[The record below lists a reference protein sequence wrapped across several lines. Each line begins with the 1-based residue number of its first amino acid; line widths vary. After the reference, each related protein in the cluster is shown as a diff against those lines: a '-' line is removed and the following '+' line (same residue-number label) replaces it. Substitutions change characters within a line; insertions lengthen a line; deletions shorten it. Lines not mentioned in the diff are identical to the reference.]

1 MTGSR
6 RHDILGKKENNLSN
20 IRALYRFENR
30 EELMHAEAIK
40 KVDLEAEVVIKPL
53 ADGGEGCLDAQTAMG
68 KAPIGVAKLAK
79 KYGLFVNLNQI
90 YN

>member
-30 EELMHAEAIK
+30 EELMHAEADQI
-40 KVDLEAEVVIKPL
+40 VAITTELLDVIWNHRS
-53 ADGGEGCLDAQTAMG
+53 E
-68 KAPIGVAKLAK
+68 KL
-79 KYGLFVNLNQI
+79 YI
-90 YN
+90 

>member
-30 EELMHAEAIK
+30 EDLMHAEADQI
-40 KVDLEAEVVIKPL
+40 VVTTTEL
-53 ADGGEGCLDAQTAMG
+53 LDV
-68 KAPIGVAKLAK
+68 IWNHRSEKL
-79 KYGLFVNLNQI
+79 YI
-90 YN
+90 

>member
-30 EELMHAEAIK
+30 EELMHAEADQI
-40 KVDLEAEVVIKPL
+40 VVTTTEL
-53 ADGGEGCLDAQTAMG
+53 LDVIWNYVESFGNQ
-68 KAPIGVAKLAK
+68 PKLAK

>member
-20 IRALYRFENR
+20 IRTLYRFENR
-30 EELMHAEAIK
+30 EELMHAEADQI
-40 KVDLEAEVVIKPL
+40 VVTTTEL
-53 ADGGEGCLDAQTAMG
+53 LDVMSNYVESFGNQ
-68 KAPIGVAKLAK
+68 PKLAK

>member
-30 EELMHAEAIK
+30 EELMQAEADQI
-40 KVDLEAEVVIKPL
+40 VVTTTEL
-53 ADGGEGCLDAQTAMG
+53 LDV
-68 KAPIGVAKLAK
+68 IW
-79 KYGLFVNLNQI
+79 NH
-90 YN
+90 

>member
-30 EELMHAEAIK
+30 EELMHPEADQI
-40 KVDLEAEVVIKPL
+40 VVTTTEL
-53 ADGGEGCLDAQTAMG
+53 LDV
-68 KAPIGVAKLAK
+68 IWNHRSEKL
-79 KYGLFVNLNQI
+79 YI
-90 YN
+90 

>member
-30 EELMHAEAIK
+30 EELMHAEADQI
-40 KVDLEAEVVIKPL
+40 VVTTTEL
-53 ADGGEGCLDAQTAMG
+53 LD
-68 KAPIGVAKLAK
+68 VLWNHRSEKL
-79 KYGLFVNLNQI
+79 YI
-90 YN
+90 